1 MCSKLKD
8 NMINKE
14 NFKYFNQPNEADKWI
29 WRIKNGVV
37 DWVEKNNKSFWYIVL
52 WESKRMGV
60 LCKDISRLDFAALI
74 YQECKDSLPETYTK
88 DTIFHNIE
96 KFKYKRHLQEFDKQP
111 DSSFVR
117 KYVKEVSELLTADI
131 PISSTNEDFVLELC
145 VEDYLKR
152 YTVNE
157 SYTRIIRNPIY
168 EGKTTTLAFENYVS
182 KKFWDENRPSHRI
195 LFECVNERLTTEMV
209 EILHGRFC
217 SMTNTKLFV
226 VSTHAFSGQ
235 VKKEADRHH
244 IGLILVS
251 PNHEITEDSFVLPR
265 TPGSQNDE
273 EELWHMML
281 VGTND
286 MTKPILVYDSGR
298 IDDSLSFALYQFGSC
313 NKENLFVA
321 APVLSDEEIEA
332 EAFRFVQPQADR
344 YASVLSCC
352 DLNDKV
358 PVCEIDPYPIAIE
371 MGLTMKRGKTGRSL
385 GHIDIGHKSVTLS
398 DQVDIN
404 SPNGRFFMAHEI
416 GHNHF
421 HRRVSEKAEDGI
433 HSIVQNTKK
442 WLEHHANYFA
452 SCLLMPANVVRQL
465 YYIYW
470 KKEFH
475 SEKIRPIRVNKDY
488 YHDPVFQRVV
498 GPVARKMNVSLQAAY
513 IRLKKM
519 GLLLDAA

>member
-1 MCSKLKD
+1 M
-8 NMINKE
+8 
-14 NFKYFNQPNEADKWI
+14 
-29 WRIKNGVV
+29 
-37 DWVEKNNKSFWYIVL
+37 
-52 WESKRMGV
+52 
-60 LCKDISRLDFAALI
+60 
-74 YQECKDSLPETYTK
+74 
-88 DTIFHNIE
+88 
-96 KFKYKRHLQEFDKQP
+96 
-111 DSSFVR
+111 
-117 KYVKEVSELLTADI
+117 
-131 PISSTNEDFVLELC
+131 
-145 VEDYLKR
+145 
-152 YTVNE
+152 
-157 SYTRIIRNPIY
+157 
-168 EGKTTTLAFENYVS
+168 
-182 KKFWDENRPSHRI
+182 
-195 LFECVNERLTTEMV
+195 
-209 EILHGRFC
+209 
-217 SMTNTKLFV
+217 
-226 VSTHAFSGQ
+226 
-235 VKKEADRHH
+235 
-244 IGLILVS
+244 
-251 PNHEITEDSFVLPR
+251 PR

-273 EELWHMML
+273 EVLWHMML

>member
-195 LFECVNERLTTEMV
+195 LFECVNESLTAEMV

-273 EELWHMML
+273 EVLWHMML

-286 MTKPILVYDSGR
+286 MTKPILV
-298 IDDSLSFALYQFGSC
+298 
-313 NKENLFVA
+313 
-321 APVLSDEEIEA
+321 

>member
-1 MCSKLKD
+1 MCSKLKN

-37 DWVEKNNKSFWYIVL
+37 NWVEKNKKSFWYIVL

-195 LFECVNERLTTEMV
+195 LFECVNERLTAEMV

-244 IGLILVS
+244 S
-251 PNHEITEDSFVLPR
+251 
-265 TPGSQNDE
+265 
-273 EELWHMML
+273 
-281 VGTND
+281 
-286 MTKPILVYDSGR
+286 

-470 KKEFH
+470 KKEFLLPLH
-475 SEKIRPIRVNKDY
+475 RRNTEAVN
-488 YHDPVFQRVV
+488 VN
-498 GPVARKMNVSLQAAY
+498 G
-513 IRLKKM
+513 
-519 GLLLDAA
+519 G